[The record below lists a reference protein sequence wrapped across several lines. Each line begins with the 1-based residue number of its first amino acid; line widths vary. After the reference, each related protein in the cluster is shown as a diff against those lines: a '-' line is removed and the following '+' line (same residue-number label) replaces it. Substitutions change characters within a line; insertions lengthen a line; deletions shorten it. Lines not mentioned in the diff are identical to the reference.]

1 MVMSR
6 EQNARQ
12 DHDVKIANEYFERVA
27 QFKYFRT
34 TLTSQNSSHE
44 EIKNRSKSEN
54 ALLLFGAESFV
65 FQFAIQKHE
74 FLYMQNCNFA
84 CFFFLRVWNLVAH
97 IEGGTQAEGV

>member
-12 DHDVKIANEYFERVA
+12 DHNLKIANEYFDRVA
-27 QFKYFRT
+27 QFKYLGT
-34 TLTSQNSSHE
+34 TLTSQNSIHE

-54 ALLLFGAESFV
+54 ALLSFGAESFI

-74 FLYMQNCNFA
+74 F
-84 CFFFLRVWNLVAH
+84 
-97 IEGGTQAEGV
+97 